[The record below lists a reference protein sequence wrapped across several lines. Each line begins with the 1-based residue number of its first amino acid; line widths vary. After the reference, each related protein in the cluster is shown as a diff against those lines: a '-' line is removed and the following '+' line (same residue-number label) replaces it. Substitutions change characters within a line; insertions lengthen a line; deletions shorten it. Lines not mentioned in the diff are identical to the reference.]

1 MPLFDPITGEIVHTM
16 KEAKEFRTWLA
27 AVDAL
32 AITELGHYTSE
43 NKGVVR
49 RIKKQETWKHVTPEA
64 FVAGVKGAHERLEKQ
79 SKGVT

>member
-1 MPLFDPITGEIVHTM
+1 MPWYNPATLEIVHTM
-16 KEAKEFRTWLA
+16 KEAKEFRAWLA

-32 AITELGHYTSE
+32 AIAELGHYTSE

-49 RIKKQETWKHVTPEA
+49 RIKKQETWKYVTPEA
-64 FVAGVKGAHERLEKQ
+64 FVAGVKAEHERLEKQ